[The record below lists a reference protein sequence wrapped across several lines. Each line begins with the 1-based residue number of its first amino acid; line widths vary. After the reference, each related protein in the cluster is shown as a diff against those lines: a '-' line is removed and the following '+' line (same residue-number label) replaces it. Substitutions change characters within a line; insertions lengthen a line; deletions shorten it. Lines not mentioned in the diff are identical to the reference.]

1 MLLDFRAYFILENL
15 LKDVSMSLA
24 CVNMEKGS
32 SHLCLPKWGLVGG
45 RSGGSSIPIHM
56 YDPQ

>member
-32 SHLCLPKWGLVGG
+32 SHLCLPKWGLVGA
-45 RSGGSSIPIHM
+45 
-56 YDPQ
+56 